1 MAARIVTSPVGT
13 ASVPVG
19 HHWPLAPS
27 SGCTRGPVLLRDDPG
42 EPPQPDSRPGS
53 MRDRDPGPSARML
66 PGDSWR
72 PLARPPMIVDVYHG
86 SHKKSALQPE
96 FLRNARDADLHA
108 GVHPPVGGSEPISI
122 TPVAPRPPGRGEG
135 SERSLE
141 VADCHLARSDSPEVD
156 AAVHLR
162 DVLACPQRKVQ
173 ASIADDG
180 PQVRRGRPAEAFRQ
194 AERAELVLDLS
205 LEGPQRVGDGADD
218 GSGELQFTEA
228 EGNGKLEQVAG

>member
-72 PLARPPMIVDVYHG
+72 PLARPPMIVGVYHG
-86 SHKKSALQPE
+86 FHKKLALQPE
-96 FLRNARDADLHA
+96 FLRNACDADLHA
-108 GVHPPVGGSEPISI
+108 GVHSVGSPEPLSI
-122 TPVAPRPPGRGEG
+122 APAAARRLGKGEG
-135 SERSLE
+135 NERSLE
-141 VADCHLARSDSPEVD
+141 VADRRLAGGDSPEVD
-156 AAVHLR
+156 AAVHLG
-162 DVLACPQRKVQ
+162 DVLACPQ
-173 ASIADDG
+173 
-180 PQVRRGRPAEAFRQ
+180 
-194 AERAELVLDLS
+194 
-205 LEGPQRVGDGADD
+205 
-218 GSGELQFTEA
+218 
-228 EGNGKLEQVAG
+228 